1 MQTVWCAPMSRPLA
15 LLTLLLVGCP
25 ERREVSS
32 SPSDAAIARPSTQPE
47 AVVPI
52 SAAKLDAWLR
62 YHHAL
67 RAFSSDDAGIDAK
80 GRALRE
86 RAVRTE
92 AGLTEAD
99 VDGLEDLIGAV
110 VTQRTLGK
118 LTGAE
123 ALRGFDKVTLTLKPE
138 QRQKVEEAFGDVK
151 ARAQQGASLDA
162 ERAKFGDEA
171 VGLVLARE
179 AELTEVWESLLNG
192 RGER

>member
-1 MQTVWCAPMSRPLA
+1 MSRRLT
-15 LLTLLLVGCP
+15 LLTLVLLGCP
-25 ERREVSS
+25 ERRAASSATVDAGS
-32 SPSDAAIARPSTQPE
+32 SPVAAAETIA
-47 AVVPI
+47 PI
-52 SAAKLDAWLR
+52 SAGKLDAWLR
-62 YHHAL
+62 YHRAL
-67 RAFSSDDAGIDAK
+67 SAASGVDGGLDAK
-80 GRALRE
+80 GKALRE
-86 RAVRTE
+86 RAIRAE

-99 VDGLEDLIGAV
+99 VDRLEELIGAV
-110 VTQRTLGK
+110 VTQRTIGK

-171 VGLVLARE
+171 VTLVLARE
-179 AELTEVWESLLNG
+179 AELTEVWDSLLNG

>member
-1 MQTVWCAPMSRPLA
+1 MSSRWTV
-15 LLTLLLVGCP
+15 LTLLLLGCP

-32 SPSDAAIARPSTQPE
+32 VAADAGGLRPVAVTEAVAAI
-47 AVVPI
+47 
-52 SAAKLDAWLR
+52 SAEKLDAWLR
-62 YHHAL
+62 YHRAL
-67 RAFSSDDAGIDAK
+67 SAAVGVDGGLDAK
-80 GRALRE
+80 GKALRE
-86 RAVRTE
+86 RAVRAE

-99 VDGLEDLIGAV
+99 VDRLEELIGAV
-110 VTQRTLGK
+110 VTQRTIGK

-162 ERAKFGDEA
+162 ERAKFGDDA
-171 VGLVLARE
+171 VTLVLARE
-179 AELTEVWESLLNG
+179 AELTEVWNSLLNG